1 MSRHWP
7 ASCGVSRHWPVAMFP
22 AQRGKAFYEKVLTG
36 VGAITPLMSTGFQ
49 RLDFRLLEMDSGV
62 GDCFKFVQNIGQ
74 DDPAEKLPEMC
85 WIGGVSPTSICH
97 SSKQRHDVLEK
108 IVQEAL
114 QLSNAAFVLVV
125 LILRIE
131 IIIKIRE

>member
-1 MSRHWP
+1 MWRVPSLGRVMWHARHWP

-49 RLDFRLLEMDSGV
+49 RLDVRLLEMDSGV
-62 GDCFKFVQNIGQ
+62 GDCFKFVQSIGQ

-85 WIGGVSPTSICH
+85 WIGGVCPRAACR
-97 SSKQRHDVLEK
+97 SSKERHD
-108 IVQEAL
+108 
-114 QLSNAAFVLVV
+114 
-125 LILRIE
+125 R
-131 IIIKIRE
+131 